1 MAGSLSESTAA
12 AAALQRSARIFLDT
26 LSHARATF
34 AMSLESSSI
43 TELLGRWKD
52 GDRAVESE
60 LISAVYPVLREIAR
74 SQVRRQPGQFT
85 LQATELANEA
95 YAKLFQ
101 QRGADWKNRDHFYA
115 IAAMVIRRVVIDYAR
130 LRGRE
135 KRGGGTL
142 FIALDQLQEEQSPLI
157 DDSFDWLA
165 LDAAL
170 NELARFDADC
180 ARVVELKFFSG
191 LTSDKIAEVEGR
203 SRATVNRQWR
213 FARAWLGNY
222 LGVGVSPAQ

>member
-1 MAGSLSESTAA
+1 MSPE
-12 AAALQRSARIFLDT
+12 LD
-26 LSHARATF
+26 
-34 AMSLESSSI
+34 SI
-43 TELLGRWKD
+43 TDLLGRWKE

-60 LISAVYPVLREIAR
+60 LINAVYPVLREIAR

-95 YAKLFQ
+95 YAKLFK

-115 IAAMVIRRVVIDYAR
+115 IAAMVIRRVIIDHAR

-135 KRGGGTL
+135 KRGGGAL
-142 FIALDQLQEEQSPLI
+142 FVTLDQLQEEQSPLI
-157 DDSFDWLA
+157 DDNFDWLA

-170 NELARFDADC
+170 TELARFDAVG
-180 ARVVELKFFSG
+180 ARIVELKFFSG
-191 LTSDKIAEVEGR
+191 LTSEKIAEVEGS

-222 LGVGVSPAQ
+222 LGVDGPLDER